1 MTTIIGGKRM
11 CGKTTELLKQS
22 EKEGHRILVAHDQV
36 VDILEKEAKKL
47 GLNIPPPVSIQRL
60 LRDNSFKGESL
71 LVDEVEWL
79 LSKMTGCR
87 IVSMSTSAT
96 MIEKEAINREDV
108 DWGII

>member
-11 CGKTTELLKQS
+11 CGKTTDLIKQS
-22 EKEGHRILVAHDQV
+22 AKEGHRILVAHDRV

-60 LRDNSFKGESL
+60 LINNSFKGESL
-71 LVDEVEWL
+71 LVDEVEWI
-79 LSKMTGCR
+79 LSRMTGCR

-96 MIEKEAINREDV
+96 MREKEAINREN
-108 DWGII
+108 IIW